1 MFLKG
6 VGNKNIFIMKANST
20 GFMAQ
25 ELPEEEMKMLYRLLE
40 PNVPVR
46 KPKHKFRLWNFM

>member
-1 MFLKG
+1 
-6 VGNKNIFIMKANST
+6 MKANST

-40 PNVPVR
+40 NNAPVTQ
-46 KPKHKFRLWNFM
+46 KPRRKFRLWNLI